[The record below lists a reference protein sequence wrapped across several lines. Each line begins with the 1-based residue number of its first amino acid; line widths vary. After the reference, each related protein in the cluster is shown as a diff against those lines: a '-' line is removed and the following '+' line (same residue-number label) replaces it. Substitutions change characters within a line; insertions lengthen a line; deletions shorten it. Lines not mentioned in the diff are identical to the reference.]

1 MMERVFMVDD
11 LEEIINEHIDSH
23 QRKADLAYER
33 AWFKEMDQEL
43 AIVSALNDLKR
54 EVI

>member
-1 MMERVFMVDD
+1 MLDSI
-11 LEEIINEHIDSH
+11 EEIIDDHINNH

>member
-1 MMERVFMVDD
+1 MLDSI
-11 LEEIINEHIDSH
+11 EEIIDDHINSH

-33 AWFKEMDQEL
+33 AWFKEMEQEL
-43 AIVSALNDLKR
+43 AIVEALNDLKN